1 MWHGKVT
8 EELRELAKR
17 YAEENDGMHVD
28 SYDDVYYH
36 AISYD
41 EFVAYIKMALE
52 RHCSLIE
59 AMDIIDLGGP
69 REGVDYEKNY

>member
-1 MWHGKVT
+1 MWEGKVT

-17 YAEENDGMHVD
+17 YAEEHGGMHVD

-52 RHCSLIE
+52 RHCTLIE
-59 AMDIIDLGGP
+59 AMDIIDYGAPL
-69 REGVDYEKNY
+69 EWEDYENNY

>member
-28 SYDDVYYH
+28 SYDDVNYEV
-36 AISYD
+36 IPYD
-41 EFVAYIKMALE
+41 GFVAVIKLALE

-59 AMDIIDLGGP
+59 AIDVMAYGAP